1 MDITTKFQIG
11 DTVWTVKDNKAYSF
25 EVIEI
30 KITIDYI
37 DKQKTESKTEIVYY
51 EKMPKND
58 WKPPYYERRQFTYE
72 EKYLAWSK
80 EELIN
85 LL

>member
-25 EVIEI
+25 EVYDIRIRCYENC
-30 KITIDYI
+30 Y
-37 DKQKTESKTEIVYY
+37 KTWVNVDILYSSSL
-51 EKMPKND
+51 
-58 WKPPYYERRQFTYE
+58 RE
-72 EKYLAWSK
+72 EKHYWEDQLVSTY

>member
-1 MDITTKFQIG
+1 
-11 DTVWTVKDNKAYSF
+11 
-25 EVIEI
+25 
-30 KITIDYI
+30 
-37 DKQKTESKTEIVYY
+37 
-51 EKMPKND
+51 MPKND